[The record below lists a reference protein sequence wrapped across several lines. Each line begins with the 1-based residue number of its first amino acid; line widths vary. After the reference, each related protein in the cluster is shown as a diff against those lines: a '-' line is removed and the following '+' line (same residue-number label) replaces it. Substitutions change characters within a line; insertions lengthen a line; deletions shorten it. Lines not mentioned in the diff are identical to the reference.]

1 MILII
6 HKEFLL
12 FSITLLFLTGTFFVL
27 KFLCV
32 SNYNYNYNYYLY
44 VSTCLS
50 PKQQRGGD
58 EWGVDIDITPMHSKW
73 YNTTQR
79 FNIDC
84 IYSNLLEIYMYIK
97 FSSQFA
103 PWNIHL
109 NLFLD
114 NWKGIKLLTLH
125 LTKDRLQGWFIKCYE
140 GSSSIVVR
148 VKKIIK
154 SMIWKDGKY
163 QRHFF
168 KIILLE
174 NSISQSSLDFS
185 LVFFFQQNTALGI
198 NIERNRSEMAS
209 SFFKKHLHVN

>member
-1 MILII
+1 MYQ
-6 HKEFLL
+6 H
-12 FSITLLFLTGTFFVL
+12 V
-27 KFLCV
+27 
-32 SNYNYNYNYYLY
+32 YLQ
-44 VSTCLS
+44 SS
-50 PKQQRGGD
+50 REGGGD

-73 YNTTQR
+73 YNTTQQ

-140 GSSSIVVR
+140 GSATLSGYIVSSSIVVR

-168 KIILLE
+168 KIILLQ